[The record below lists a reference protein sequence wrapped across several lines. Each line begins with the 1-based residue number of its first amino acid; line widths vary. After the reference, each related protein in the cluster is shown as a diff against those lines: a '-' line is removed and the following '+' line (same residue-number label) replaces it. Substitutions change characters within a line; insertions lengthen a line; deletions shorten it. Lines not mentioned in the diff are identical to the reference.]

1 MGKIPKPSFIGK
13 KSIKMKEV
21 VQVPAGTEPWND
33 SIKRQRD
40 RHLDDIFD
48 QNNGEECA
56 SAKADRHEERHYGS
70 SQFTVVEANSPA
82 TQKQSQTQPIITAR
96 NYHKHTY
103 THTTV

>member
-1 MGKIPKPSFIGK
+1 MGKIPNPSFIGK

-48 QNNGEECA
+48 
-56 SAKADRHEERHYGS
+56 
-70 SQFTVVEANSPA
+70 
-82 TQKQSQTQPIITAR
+82 
-96 NYHKHTY
+96 
-103 THTTV
+103 